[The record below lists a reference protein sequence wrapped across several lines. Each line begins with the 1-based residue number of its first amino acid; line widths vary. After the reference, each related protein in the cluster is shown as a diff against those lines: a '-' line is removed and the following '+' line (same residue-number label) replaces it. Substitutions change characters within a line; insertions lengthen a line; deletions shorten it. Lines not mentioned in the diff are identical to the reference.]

1 MFVVHEDM
9 TIYAT
14 RGDVV
19 YFQAEKKVGESKYL
33 FQPQDI
39 VRIKVYEKK
48 NCSKVVLVKDFVV
61 EEESTSVN
69 IFLEKNEMKFGE
81 IISKPKDYWYEL
93 ELNPDTFPDT
103 FVGYNENGPALFKL
117 FPEGKDVVEGEI
129 PDPEEEAAVSRMVVT
144 FVNEYMGKNA
154 ETILRELIAES
165 EYIDS
170 IVQQIINGGHLNPII
185 RELLKDENLEKI
197 VQEVVRDETIEAI
210 VREII
215 EGGNLET
222 IVQEIIKGENLE
234 TIIREI
240 LNEGNIEKI
249 IQEILKENN
258 IEAIIQE
265 IVKPGHIE
273 TIIKELL
280 KPENIDEITD
290 EVVKDLVDRIPGAEV
305 DDKGNIIIN
314 GEYLKGV
321 VRSVNNVLP
330 DANGNVTIT
339 IPEGGTGGGGGG
351 TGNGTVTSVNGYQPD
366 GNGNV
371 EVPIPVIDNTLS
383 IPGAAAD
390 AKFVGD
396 ALLTVGYSSWDGVLS
411 VAETLAAMLRKATN
425 LKATLSDYKVNIV
438 ETLED
443 GSASII
449 DIGLDG
455 NYVPISITVDGH
467 YIPVEWSGF

>member
-103 FVGYNENGPALFKL
+103 FVGYNEDGPALFKL

-185 RELLKDENLEKI
+185 RELLKEENLDQI
-197 VQEVVRDETIEAI
+197 VQEIIKENTIESI

-215 EGGNLET
+215 EGGSLET
-222 IVQEIIKGENLE
+222 IVQEIIMGENLE
-234 TIIREI
+234 TIIRE
-240 LNEGNIEKI
+240 LLKEENIETILQEIIKEDHIESI
-249 IQEILKENN
+249 IQEI
-258 IEAIIQE
+258 I
-265 IVKPGHIE
+265 KPGRIE
-273 TIIKELL
+273 TIIRELIQ
-280 KPENIDEITD
+280 PDNVDEIVAK
-290 EVVKDLVDRIPGAEV
+290 VVEDLTDRIPGAEV

-314 GEYLKGV
+314 GESVKGV
-321 VRSVNNVLP
+321 VRSVNNILP
-330 DANGNVTIT
+330 DANGNVTI
-339 IPEGGTGGGGGG
+339 PVGGGG

-371 EVPIPVIDNTLS
+371 EVPIPEIDTTLS
-383 IPGAAAD
+383 KPGFAAD
-390 AKFVGD
+390 AQMTGAAFM
-396 ALLTVGYSSWDGVLS
+396 TVGAGLWDGVLS
-411 VAETLAAMLRKATN
+411 MAETLKALMRKP
-425 LKATLSDYKVNIV
+425 KHIKVTEGEQNINIV

-443 GSASII
+443 DALLII
-449 DIGLDG
+449 DIALDD
-455 NYVPISITVDGH
+455 NEAPTSITVNGH
-467 YIPVEWSGF
+467 SFPVEIEWGGSDG